1 MEIALYLI
9 FGFFIVF
16 VIYYLV
22 RPTSKLEEDDFNS
35 KNNWRGGF

>member
-1 MEIALYLI
+1 MEIT
-9 FGFFIVF
+9 FIILVTVF

-22 RPTSKLEEDDFNS
+22 RPTSKLEKDNFES